1 MVPWILKIDSG
12 FSVRRGAKET
22 EQRGEQKSCRLG
34 LLSHIW
40 ELKLLSCRGKILKSS
55 KTRMDCASRTFPGAE

>member
-40 ELKLLSCRGKILKSS
+40 ELKTSQLQREDTEEFLNKNGLC
-55 KTRMDCASRTFPGAE
+55 P